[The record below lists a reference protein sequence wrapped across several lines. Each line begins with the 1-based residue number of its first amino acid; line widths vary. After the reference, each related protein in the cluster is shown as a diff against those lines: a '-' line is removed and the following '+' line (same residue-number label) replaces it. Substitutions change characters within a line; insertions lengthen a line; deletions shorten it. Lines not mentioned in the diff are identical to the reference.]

1 MMDNNQFKT
10 LEEKAKGIVS
20 TLESLERETK
30 EYQNKNLDIVFAI
43 NNLAKV
49 STQVEI
55 LVRELSS
62 ATTLFSSSDF
72 SKAIKEI
79 DKRIDKINEAEVVLT
94 DQAKAID
101 NILKSVLTEYNKLS
115 TEIKDVNR
123 NILEMLEIKNTVN
136 DTKVLLELLITKID
150 RIDRNTQKGFGKE
163 RG

>member
-1 MMDNNQFKT
+1 MMDDNQLKT

-20 TLESLERETK
+20 TLENLEKETK
-30 EYQNKNLDIVFAI
+30 DYQNKNLDIVSAI

-72 SKAIKEI
+72 SKAIIEI
-79 DKRIDKINEAEVVLT
+79 DKRINKINEAEVVFT
-94 DQAKAID
+94 NQAKVID
-101 NILKSVLTEYNKLS
+101 NILKNVLTEYNNLS

-123 NILEMLEIKNTVN
+123 NILEILEIKNTVN
-136 DTKVLLELLITKID
+136 DTKALLELLNTKID